1 MSLSVNVAL
10 LGQQG
15 SPTPTALSRALQF
28 SRVPPQAIR
37 LLQRVRRAT
46 GLASVMNC

>member
-1 MSLSVNVAL
+1 MSLSINVAL

-15 SPTPTALSRALQF
+15 IANPNSTQQSAAVQSSA
-28 SRVPPQAIR
+28 PQAVR
-37 LLQRVRRAT
+37 LLHRVRRAT